1 MNEATRSPEPSE
13 TLLISLVIPVYNEE
27 AAIPLFFE
35 ELEQHK
41 VGWPFRTDILFVDD
55 GSSDNSLEQIRLLA
69 SRHERVHFI
78 SFSRNFGKEIALSAG
93 LDYATGDA
101 VVMMDVDLQHP
112 LETVPQFVKEWQ
124 DNGTKMVYGVR
135 NQDNDETRLK
145 RSTSRLFYR
154 LFNKLAH
161 TTLPEGGGDFRLL
174 DRDVVAALKALPERN
189 RFMKGLY
196 SWVGFSTKAIPY
208 QQPTR
213 SVGESRFNYWKLWN
227 FALDGLV
234 SFTTWPLRVWSYIG
248 GLVALCAFIYGGYV
262 VIKTMIWGVEL
273 PGYASLMAGVMFLG
287 GIQLISIGILGEYL
301 SRLFAESKQRP
312 LYMIQDKRIPHAAE

>member
-1 MNEATRSPEPSE
+1 
-13 TLLISLVIPVYNEE
+13 
-27 AAIPLFFE
+27 
-35 ELEQHK
+35 
-41 VGWPFRTDILFVDD
+41 
-55 GSSDNSLEQIRLLA
+55 
-69 SRHERVHFI
+69 
-78 SFSRNFGKEIALSAG
+78 
-93 LDYATGDA
+93 
-101 VVMMDVDLQHP
+101 MMDVDLQHP